1 MSRSKFRG
9 ISTLLTLAS
18 ILCPRLALALATET
32 CTQIQQAVSSASAVY
47 YPLDLL
53 GNYASDISHWAAS
66 STQESTC
73 SVEPGSAADVSV
85 IIQILASTNTS
96 FAVKGGGHT
105 ANPGFSSTT
114 GVHISMKRFSGVVY
128 DAGSQTATI
137 GTGLI
142 WDDVYEALEPHGVN
156 VVGGRVSGV
165 GVAGFTLGGG
175 KFELGKLVAFAGV
188 LTFCYGLT
196 VDTVTAFELVKPN
209 GDIASITEASD
220 PDLFF
225 GLKGGQNNFGI
236 VTQITLKTFPQG
248 QVWGGLITYTLAQ
261 IPAVSAA
268 VAQFVS
274 NVTDPKAAIIP
285 TYNFLLGQ
293 PGISH
298 VMFYDA
304 PTPPPGIFDAF
315 LAIPHLTEDVSTRSF
330 TSLVQ
335 SAPSNATTGARGA
348 FHTVSLLDYSP
359 TVISAIL
366 NETIFW
372 GSHLA
377 PFSGSFISYD
387 IEPFL
392 PTIFSHAS
400 TTSAYPPS
408 RPDPAYMPLNL
419 YFAWSDPLSDSIFH
433 DALLQ
438 STQQLTNVA
447 IGEGQAVA
455 DAALYTN
462 YALYDTPLERIY
474 GDNVG
479 RLKSIQAA
487 VDPGNVMGLAGGFK
501 F

>member
-1 MSRSKFRG
+1 MSRSTFKTV
-9 ISTLLTLAS
+9 STLLALAS
-18 ILCPRLALALATET
+18 IYSSTLAQALGA
-32 CTQIQQAVSSASAVY
+32 CTQIQQAVSSASEVY
-47 YPLDLL
+47 YPLQLL
-53 GNYASDISHWAAS
+53 GNYAEDISHWATS
-66 STQESTC
+66 STQASAC

-96 FAVKGGGHT
+96 FAVKGGGHA

-114 GVHISMKRFSGVVY
+114 GVHISMTRFSGVAY

-156 VVGGRVSGV
+156 VVGGRVTGV

-175 KFELGKLVAFAGV
+175 YSWK
-188 LTFCYGLT
+188 TNQYGLT

-209 GDIASITEASD
+209 GDIAAITEASD
-220 PDLFF
+220 SDLFF
-225 GLKGGQNNFGI
+225 ALKGGQNNFGI
-236 VTQITLKTFPQG
+236 VTQFTLKTFPQG

-268 VAQFVS
+268 VAQFAS

-298 VMFYDA
+298 VMFYDG

-330 TSLVQ
+330 SSLVQ

-359 TVISAIL
+359 TMINAIL

-377 PFSGSFISYD
+377 LFSGIFISYD
-387 IEPFL
+387 VEPFL
-392 PTIFSHAS
+392 PTIFTHA
-400 TTSAYPPS
+400 TTSSAYPPS

-419 YFAWSDPLSDSIFH
+419 YFAWTDPLSDSVFH

-438 STQQLTNVA
+438 SATQLTNVA
-447 IGEGQAVA
+447 IGEGQNIA
-455 DAALYTN
+455 DAPLYTN

-474 GDNVG
+474 GDNVA
-479 RLKSIQAA
+479 RLQSIKAA